1 MAETVHLYFRAGSTL
16 HHLPAQ
22 FTAPGDVA
30 GMNFSEVSGL
40 TQEARAARSGKV
52 SLRVPLSRQSV
63 SAIPVLK
70 AHFDSKQPISM
81 ALCNNEVV
89 QGTFRSAIV
98 SSIEDFGSYM
108 KVEWHV
114 D

>member
-1 MAETVHLYFRAGSTL
+1 MAETVHLYFRAGGIL

-52 SLRVPLSRQSV
+52 SLRVPLSRQSI
-63 SAIPVLK
+63 SALPVLK
-70 AHFDSKQPISM
+70 AHFDSKQLISM
-81 ALCNNEVV
+81 SLCNNEVLP
-89 QGTFRSAIV
+89 
-98 SSIEDFGSYM
+98 SIYHAASVKRVEDFGSYLS
-108 KVEWHV
+108 VEYSWE
-114 D
+114 